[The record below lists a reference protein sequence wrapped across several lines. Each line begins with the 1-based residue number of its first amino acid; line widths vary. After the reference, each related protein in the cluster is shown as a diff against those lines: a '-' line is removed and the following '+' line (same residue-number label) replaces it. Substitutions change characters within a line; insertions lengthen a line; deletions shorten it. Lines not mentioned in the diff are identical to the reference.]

1 MGITELIAGFGTTVI
16 GSIGYA
22 GVFLLMV
29 AESMFLPVPS
39 EAVMPFAGFLV
50 ADGRLSPVLL
60 VLFATLGS
68 IVGSLIGYAIG
79 KLGGRPFVT
88 GWGKYLLLDRED
100 LELTDRFFRKRGSIT
115 ILVSRFIPVVR
126 HLISIPAGTGS
137 MNLPAFI
144 VFTVIGA
151 GLWNS
156 FLTWC
161 GYTLQKNWAAVL
173 RYSHV
178 IDIVV
183 VVLLAALLVLYVVRH
198 LRRMRR
204 RRAAGRG

>member
-1 MGITELIAGFGTTVI
+1 MGITAFIAALGTRVI
-16 GSIGYA
+16 GSIGYT

-50 ADGRLSPVLL
+50 GEGTLSAVGV

-68 IVGSLIGYAIG
+68 LVGSLLSYAIG
-79 KLGGRPFVT
+79 RFGGRAFVER
-88 GWGKYLLLDRED
+88 WGRYLLLDERD
-100 LELTDRFFRKRGSIT
+100 LAATDRFFRRRGSVT

-126 HLISIPAGTGS
+126 HLISIPAGMGE
-137 MNLPAFI
+137 MRLPGFI
-144 VFTVIGA
+144 LFTALGA
-151 GLWNS
+151 GAWNA

-161 GYTLQKNWAAVL
+161 GYALKKNWQTVM
-173 RYSHV
+173 RYSHL

-183 VVLLAALLVLYVVRH
+183 VVLLAGLLALFLYRH
-198 LRRMRR
+198 LRRARTPSKP
-204 RRAAGRG
+204 